1 MDCLTGYFIYVSHA
15 CCKYCLTGIL
25 YAVYLYRMF
34 DRDAALSVCLGRWI
48 RGLTEIIH
56 GVIHRDVEL
65 GVSKGCFQG
74 ILESMF
80 DMDN

>member
-1 MDCLTGYFIYVSHA
+1 MLH
-15 CCKYCLTGIL
+15 
-25 YAVYLYRMF
+25 RMF

-48 RGLTEIIH
+48 KGLTEMTH
-56 GVIHRDVEL
+56 GVIHRDAGL

-80 DMDN
+80 DTDN